1 MKIKSARMLLAAAA
15 VGCAFA
21 PAAQADGEKIAVFTK
36 NQTNPYFHT
45 IRVASET
52 AAKQMKA
59 TVIQYVPTKPDNIPE
74 QMSQIEDVVTKKPNA
89 IVFIPVDS
97 RAMVPGVE
105 KINAAGI
112 PVVNSTDRSFGGNFV
127 SFIGGDDLNLSL
139 ATGRYL
145 LKAMGGKGNVLLI
158 EGVRGSNVS
167 AQRVD
172 GYKKALAEFPNVKL
186 LAAQPGNFQRLVAL
200 QVTENLLQ
208 SFPQVDGIMAANDA
222 MALGAIEALD
232 GAKRKALVVGLNGDK
247 EAIEA
252 VKSGRLLA
260 TGDYN
265 TFKVG
270 CIGMMAAIRTVR
282 KLPVPKEYLFPPEVV
297 DKTNWKGKDT
307 PVEQRPCPTWEAQ
320 FK

>member
-1 MKIKSARMLLAAAA
+1 MRIKPARMLLAAAA
-15 VGCAFA
+15 VGCAFT

-52 AAKQMKA
+52 AARQMKA
-59 TVIQYVPTKPDNIPE
+59 TIIQYVPTKPDNIPE
-74 QMSQIEDVVTKKPNA
+74 QMSQIEDVVTKKPDA

-127 SFIGGDDLNLSL
+127 SFIGGDDLNLAV
-139 ATGRYL
+139 ATARYL
-145 LKAMGGKGNVLLI
+145 LKAMGGKGNVLVI

-167 AQRVD
+167 ADRVN
-172 GYKKALAEFPNVKL
+172 GFKKAVGEFPNVKL
-186 LAAQPGNFQRLVAL
+186 LASQPGNFQRLVAL

-208 SFPQVDGIMAANDA
+208 SYAQVDGILAANDA
-222 MALGAIEALD
+222 MALGALEALD

-252 VKSGRLLA
+252 VKSGRMLA

-270 CIGMMAAIRTVR
+270 CIGAMAAIRAVR
-282 KLPVPKEYLFPPEVV
+282 KLPVPKEYVFPPEVV
-297 DKTNWKGKDT
+297 DKTNWQGKDT
-307 PVEQRPCPTWEAQ
+307 SVEQRPCPTWEAQ